1 MPIPAS
7 GPIFLGHE
15 IKDGNY
21 PNSSISNYTRNTTAS
36 ESRLVTATGDT
47 TNPNPYGG
55 LAVGINDNDIRRL
68 AGPSFVNSGTT
79 VSFLD
84 FRGKDSVK
92 TISYE
97 PTSIVY
103 LYNIN
108 LRQYGIDNG
117 WDQYS
122 TLKVKFNQ
130 NVYILST
137 NRANPAISVRGSF
150 PKGVMLDI
158 GGKVIGKGGRG
169 SSNNSGGH
177 FLGATDGGHAIEVK
191 IDMVGDFQ
199 PKLALCVRAGAVIGG
214 GGGGGGYG
222 GLGWDYHFGYGG
234 PQGGGTG
241 GGGAGFGEPG
251 QYASVQRAHIG
262 DSAAGGLDTPG
273 AGAGAGNGGGYG
285 GDAWGGAGGAGGALG
300 EDGGVGQQTWYG
312 RYSQAGGSISNPGAF
327 LGGAGMAGGGIAGLA
342 YVEGSSESFASSI
355 DTTYWN

>member
-15 IKDGNY
+15 IKDANY

-55 LAVGINDNDIRRL
+55 LSVGINDDDIRRL

-79 VSFLD
+79 LSFLD

-92 TISYE
+92 TISYA
-97 PTSIVY
+97 PTAITY

-137 NRANPAISVRGSF
+137 DPGTPAISVRGSF

-158 GGKVIGKGGRG
+158 AGKVIGKGGRG
-169 SSNNSGGH
+169 SSNNSAGYW
-177 FLGATDGGHAIEVK
+177 LKATQGGHAIEVR
-191 IDMVGDFQ
+191 IDKYGGIQ
-199 PKLALCVRAGAVIGG
+199 QKLALCVRDGAVIGG

-222 GLGWDYHFGYGG
+222 GMGWDYHYGYGG

-241 GGGAGFGEPG
+241 GGGAGFGTKG
-251 QYASVQRAHIG
+251 DYGYCQRAHIG
-262 DSAAGGLDTPG
+262 DAYDGGLDY
-273 AGAGAGNGGGYG
+273 AGYGSGDGTGGGYG
-285 GDAWGGAGGAGGALG
+285 GDAWGK
-300 EDGGVGQQTWYG
+300 
-312 RYSQAGGSISNPGAF
+312 
-327 LGGAGMAGGGIAGLA
+327 GGGNGNGDTHSPKPMGRACRRHR
-342 YVEGSSESFASSI
+342 SFNSKPRRRR
-355 DTTYWN
+355 

>member
-55 LAVGINDNDIRRL
+55 LSVGINDDDIRRL

-79 VSFLD
+79 LSFLD

-92 TISYE
+92 SISYE
-97 PTSIVY
+97 PASIVY
-103 LYNIN
+103 LYNLN

-137 NRANPAISVRGSF
+137 DPGTPAISVRGSF

-158 GGKVIGKGGRG
+158 AGKVIGKGGRG
-169 SSNNSGGH
+169 SSNNSAGYW
-177 FLGATDGGHAIEVK
+177 LKATDGGHAIEVR
-191 IDMVGDFQ
+191 IDKYGGIQ
-199 PKLALCVRAGAVIGG
+199 QKLALCVRDGAVIGG

-222 GLGWDYHFGYGG
+222 GMGWDYHFGYGG

-241 GGGAGFGEPG
+241 GGGAGFGEQG
-251 QYASVQRAHIG
+251 IYALCSRGHIG
-262 DSAAGGLDTPG
+262 DSAPGGLETAGGGSG
-273 AGAGAGNGGGYG
+273 AGTGGGYG
-285 GDAWGGAGGAGGALG
+285 GDAWGGGGGAGGELG
-300 EDGGVGQQTWYG
+300 EDGGVGQQTWFG

-327 LGGAGMAGGGIAGLA
+327 LGGAGQAGGGIAGLA
-342 YVEGSSESFASSI
+342 HVEGSSESFAPSR